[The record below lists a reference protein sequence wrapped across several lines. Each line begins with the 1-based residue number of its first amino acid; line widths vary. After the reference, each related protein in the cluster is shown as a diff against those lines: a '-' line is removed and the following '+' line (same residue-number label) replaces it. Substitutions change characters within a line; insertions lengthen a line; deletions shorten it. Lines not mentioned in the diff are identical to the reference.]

1 MCMIWSC
8 TLKTIDTMT
17 EQDLKYYYNKVEGFT
32 AVCKSTQS
40 WLRGNYDELEVG
52 KTYRVTHIGV
62 QRSCTEVV
70 LEEFPDK
77 DYLAGVFDL
86 YRNGERIGEHTLSEK
101 QYLAPYLRER
111 YRQNRNHLYNRQ
123 IERFDILQ
131 HLKEVERDFDV
142 KVLLAVESGSRAWGF
157 ESRNSDW
164 DVRFI
169 YVHKPEWY
177 FSVEEKRDV
186 IEHVYP
192 DDVDLAGWELRKA
205 LSLLCKNNPSVLEWL
220 ASPKVYYA
228 DEEFVQR
235 IKEIADKHF
244 NPIRSMYHYNHVYN
258 KHNERYLQKEGY
270 PMKRF
275 LYYLRGI
282 LACKWIENNQTL
294 PPIPFE
300 ELVSAT
306 VDEVDMRAMIDELV
320 RLKKRGTEHD
330 MQAVP
335 NELVDYAR
343 NLANYYNERVETF
356 RPEMEKTSSEA
367 LDTLLFDMVHREK

>member
-1 MCMIWSC
+1 
-8 TLKTIDTMT
+8 MT

>member
-1 MCMIWSC
+1 M
-8 TLKTIDTMT
+8 L
-17 EQDLKYYYNKVEGFT
+17 N
-32 AVCKSTQS
+32 
-40 WLRGNYDELEVG
+40 
-52 KTYRVTHIGV
+52 
-62 QRSCTEVV
+62 
-70 LEEFPDK
+70 
-77 DYLAGVFDL
+77 
-86 YRNGERIGEHTLSEK
+86 
-101 QYLAPYLRER
+101 
-111 YRQNRNHLYNRQ
+111 
-123 IERFDILQ
+123 
-131 HLKEVERDFDV
+131 DV

-205 LSLLCKNNPSVLEWL
+205 LSLLRKNNPSVLEWL

-228 DEEFVQR
+228 DEEFVRR

-244 NPIRSMYHYNHVYN
+244 NPIRSMYHYNHIYV
-258 KHNERYLQKEGY
+258 KHDERYLQKEGY

-275 LYYLRGI
+275 LYYLRGV
-282 LACKWIENNQTL
+282 LACKWIENYQTL
-294 PPIPFE
+294 PPVPFE
-300 ELVSAT
+300 ELVTAT
-306 VDEVDMRAMIDELV
+306 VGDVEMRIMIDKLV
-320 RLKKRGTEHD
+320 RLKKGGTERD

-356 RPEMEKTSSEA
+356 RPELEMVSSEA
-367 LDTLLFDMVHREK
+367 LDALLFDMVNENK